1 MTLPYFDYVAAKSL
15 KEASELVSGRPGK
28 CLLMAGGTD
37 IICGL
42 KDNVI
47 KGIETIVDLKTIPDL
62 VKLEYDEAGGLK
74 IGAGVKLYQI
84 HSSPMVREKLPA
96 VAEAAH
102 YVASLQIRR
111 KATLV
116 GNICNAS
123 PSADTAGILLAMGAK
138 VKTWTPS
145 GGRTIDIDNFFT
157 GVKKTCLEKGE
168 IVTEVIV
175 PSLKSG
181 EGSAYF
187 KHAVRKAMDLAII
200 GVAAWVRLDGRRVV
214 DCRMAL
220 GGVATTPMRA
230 REAEKVLIGQEPTEE
245 ILEKA
250 GLAAS
255 KECKPISDVRASAD
269 YRADMIRVFTKRAV
283 AKAVESLKA

>member
-15 KEASELVSGRPGK
+15 KEASELASAGAEH
-28 CLLMAGGTD
+28 CALIAGGTD
-37 IICGL
+37 VICAL
-42 KDNVI
+42 KEYAL
-47 KGIETIVDLKTIPDL
+47 KGIETIVDLKTIPGL
-62 VKLEYDEAGGLK
+62 ATLEYDEAAGLT
-74 IGAGVKLYQI
+74 IGAAVKLYDI
-84 HSSPMVREKLPA
+84 HTSALVRGKIPA
-96 VAEAAH
+96 LADAAH

-123 PSADTAGILLAMGAK
+123 PSADTASILLAMEAK

-145 GGRTIDIDNFFT
+145 GGRVIPIGEFFT
-157 GVKKTCLEKGE
+157 GVKRTCLAKGE
-168 IVTEVIV
+168 IVTEVVV
-175 PSLKSG
+175 PPLKSG

-200 GVAAWVRLDGRRVV
+200 GVAAWVRMDGRKVA
-214 DCRMAL
+214 DCRIAL

-230 REAEKVLIGQEPTEE
+230 PAAERELKGREISAE

-250 GLAAS
+250 GAAAAG
-255 KECKPISDVRASAD
+255 ECRPISDVRASAE

-283 AKAVESLKA
+283 AKAAETLKA